1 MDYTKTFETDRLI
14 LRKGNLED
22 CEDIFN
28 NYTSKDKVTEF
39 LSWQTHKSIE
49 DTITYL
55 KNVVLPEYEKEF
67 YCWYIELKETHKVIG
82 NVSVVN
88 LNKDKKYAELGWVLS
103 DDYWGQGIMPEAAK
117 VVLEYLKSLGF
128 VRIEAKH
135 KVENAKSGKVMQ
147 KIGMKYEGILRK
159 ANLDNKGNLC
169 DVAVYSY
176 INGED

>member
-1 MDYTKTFETDRLI
+1 MVGTCGFTKINERDNSVEI
-14 LRKGNLED
+14 G
-22 CEDIFN
+22 
-28 NYTSKDKVTEF
+28 YV
-39 LSWQTHKSIE
+39 LS
-49 DTITYL
+49 
-55 KNVVLPEYEKEF
+55 
-67 YCWYIELKETHKVIG
+67 
-82 NVSVVN
+82 
-88 LNKDKKYAELGWVLS
+88 KKYWK
-103 DDYWGQGIMPEAAK
+103 QGIMPEAAK